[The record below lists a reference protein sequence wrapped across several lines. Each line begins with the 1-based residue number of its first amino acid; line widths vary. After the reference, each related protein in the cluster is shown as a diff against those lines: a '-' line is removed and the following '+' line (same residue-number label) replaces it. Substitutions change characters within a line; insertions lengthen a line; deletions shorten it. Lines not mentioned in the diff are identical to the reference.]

1 MFRFRVDSSISFL
14 GNQTQ
19 HFQVTLKHSKDIDLD
34 FEGNQL
40 QVVEY
45 VLKILDE
52 KTCLDFQAIS
62 MQARYYVAVKFFHR
76 IGKEG
81 ISFSNSKFSYN

>member
-1 MFRFRVDSSISFL
+1 MFNHTFLLIILRFGFGSSISFL

-19 HFQVTLKHSKDIDLD
+19 HFQVTLKHSKDADSY

-52 KTCLDFQAIS
+52 KSRPYFQAIRK
-62 MQARYYVAVKFFHR
+62 QAPYYVVVKSFH
-76 IGKEG
+76 
-81 ISFSNSKFSYN
+81 